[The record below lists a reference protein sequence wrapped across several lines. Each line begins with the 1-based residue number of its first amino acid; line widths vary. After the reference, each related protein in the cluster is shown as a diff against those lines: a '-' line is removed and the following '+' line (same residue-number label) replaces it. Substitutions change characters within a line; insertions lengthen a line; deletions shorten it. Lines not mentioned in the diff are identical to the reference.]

1 MADLGIITSIH
12 ADIQDGGREVPW
24 MLSNTVLEAS
34 IFAGSTQE
42 AAAATGELT
51 GQENTFS

>member
-1 MADLGIITSIH
+1 
-12 ADIQDGGREVPW
+12 

-51 GQENTFS
+51 GQESTFN

>member
-12 ADIQDGGREVPW
+12 ADMLKREVPW
-24 MLSNTVLEAS
+24 LLSNTVLEAS

-51 GQENTFS
+51 GQENTFN